1 MVNLLKNR
9 FSLYTFTT
17 ALLFLTHHIDAKVQD
32 GAVGNAGA
40 QVRSGVNGKTQNNP
54 DQFSCDINSTFFRCK
69 DGNTHGFSNKT
80 YQKTDKNT
88 HETVAIQASG
98 KNTVL
103 VGEDITVK
111 NASSAV
117 SSKENFWKYGVVA
130 SENGKVTIERGGINF
145 TNGIG
150 VEVRSWG
157 KVVLKSVSITEK
169 GGQGMRI
176 DDHSDNLA
184 FHASG
189 SGFIY
194 FEKGKVNLANAHGF
208 SMHGNNINGNGRFIT
223 IVDSTVS
230 VESNRSYGLRFWE
243 GPGDRSEE
251 MKDHE
256 NPYSF
261 YIFTGEKE
269 MFGSLPKKN
278 LPVRGLV
285 DLTRTS
291 FTVPNSA
298 AIYSRKSGGVVRLL
312 DNSKLSGDLLLK
324 VEDGSFVKV
333 SVDAS
338 TLVGGTRVDVDS
350 SVDFRLTNGSKWTL
364 LRPKNESLLGSDS
377 IGVSSISLIHLID
390 SSIIFEKPKTNIV
403 DGYQTLRVG
412 RGKGE
417 VYKAQGNARLYFNT
431 YLNKGGALTNQ
442 KTDRL
447 LIHGDVEGKTIVHVQ
462 SVSGSPGGGT
472 GFEGSNKGISIIQVS
487 GRAEEDSFKLDSDYI
502 TLDGL
507 PYQYRLR
514 AYGPRSNLKKAN
526 PSQRLV
532 EGGGEFWDFRLENG
546 YIDSDNPFSVAQG
559 AELRVDSY
567 RKISLNRAHRPS
579 QEGKADT
586 TYSVTQGR
594 ELVPASRPELGLYGK
609 NHFSQGVKA
618 VVPQVPTY
626 LLLPNSLFHAGLMDI
641 SNQNKQLEI
650 QRAHPREM
658 LEIRENPASFLRGY
672 GGSSRYTS
680 DLSALEYGYGGDLG
694 YYALE
699 AGVLLQKIENVDSA
713 LSFGVMGSYGKL
725 SLQPLNVEH
734 SQKSTFDKW
743 TATVYGSL
751 QHDTGFYVDGLL
763 SYGFFK
769 GDVLTT
775 VRGKTTT
782 LKGNPL
788 SVSLMSGRKVATGYE
803 GVVFDPQAQVVYQY
817 LQFNEARDIDH
828 FNIEMDKL
836 DQWVVRVGGRLM
848 KTLAAPEKDR
858 DVSFYGKIHFAHDF
872 GKERSVR
879 FKDSFQLG
887 AFGSSLEAGFGLNA
901 RLSQNLAFHGDLV
914 YQHKLSKGGFSGI
927 SFSGGLRY
935 RF

>member
-1 MVNLLKNR
+1 MCSSLEGGQNYGGIMVNLFKNR
-9 FSLYTFTT
+9 VSLYTFTT
-17 ALLFLTHHIDAKVQD
+17 ALLFFVQNVDAKVQASAAINTGVQTHSD
-32 GAVGNAGA
+32 
-40 QVRSGVNGKTQNNP
+40 VNGKIRNNSN
-54 DQFSCDINSTFFRCK
+54 QFSCNSSEAFYRCN
-69 DGNTHGFSNKT
+69 DGKKHNIEKKN

-88 HETVAIQASG
+88 DEIVAIQASG
-98 KNTVL
+98 DKTL
-103 VGEDITVK
+103 LLGEDITVK
-111 NASSAV
+111 DV
-117 SSKENFWKYGVVA
+117 SSTVNSEESFWKYGVLA
-130 SENGKVTIERGGINF
+130 SERGEVTIERGEINF

-150 VEVRSWG
+150 VEVRDWG
-157 KVVLKSVSITEK
+157 KVTLKSFSITEK
-169 GGQGMRI
+169 GGQVVSI
-176 DDHSDNLA
+176 DGHSESLA
-184 FHASG
+184 FNVSG
-189 SGFIY
+189 SGIIY
-194 FEKGKVNLANAHGF
+194 FKEGKVSLANAHGF
-208 SMHGNNINGNGRFIT
+208 SMHGNGIGEDARVIT
-223 IVDSTVS
+223 IADSTVL
-230 VESNRSYGLRFWE
+230 VEGNASYGLRFLE
-243 GPGDRSEE
+243 KSGDRKGKINDQ
-251 MKDHE
+251 KDSYDE
-256 NPYSF
+256 
-261 YIFTGEKE
+261 YIFAGEKE
-269 MFGSLPKKN
+269 MFGGFPKTN
-278 LPVRGLV
+278 LPVSVPGVV
-285 DLTRTS
+285 DLIKTS

-298 AIYSRKSGGVVRLL
+298 AIYSKKSGALIRILEK
-312 DNSKLSGDLLLK
+312 SKISGDLLLK
-324 VEDGSFVKV
+324 AEGGSFVKV
-333 SVDAS
+333 SIDDS

-364 LRPKNESLLGSDS
+364 LRPKNESLLDSDS

-390 SSIIFEKPKTNIV
+390 SSIAFEKPKTNV
-403 DGYQTLRVG
+403 FDGYQTLRVG

-487 GRAEEDSFKLDSDYI
+487 GRAEEDSFKLDGDYVA
-502 TLDGL
+502 LDGL
-507 PYQYRLR
+507 PYQYRLSV
-514 AYGPRSNLKKAN
+514 YGPKHNLKKAN

-546 YIDSDNPFSVAQG
+546 YIDSD
-559 AELRVDSY
+559 
-567 RKISLNRAHRPS
+567 
-579 QEGKADT
+579 T
-586 TYSVTQGR
+586 TYSVTQEGK
-594 ELVPASRPELGLYGK
+594 LVPASRSELGLYGK

-650 QRAHPREM
+650 QRAHSREM

-699 AGVLLQKIENVDSA
+699 AGVLLQKIENVESA
-713 LSFGVMGSYGKL
+713 ISFGVMGSYGKL
-725 SLQPLNVEH
+725 SLQPLNVEQ

-775 VRGKTTT
+775 VRGKTAT

-887 AFGSSLEAGFGLNA
+887 AFGSSLEAGLGLNA

>member
-32 GAVGNAGA
+32 GAIGNAGA

-54 DQFSCDINSTFFRCK
+54 DQFSCNINSTFFRCK

-111 NASSAV
+111 DASSAV

-176 DDHSDNLA
+176 DDHSENLA

-189 SGFIY
+189 SGFIH

-256 NPYSF
+256 NPYPF

-338 TLVGGTRVDVDS
+338 TLVGGTRIDESSSAEFRLKDS
-350 SVDFRLTNGSKWTL
+350 SKWIL
-364 LRPKNESLLGSDS
+364 SRPKNKNLQVPHS
-377 IGVSSISLIHLID
+377 IGVSSISLIHLVD
-390 SSIIFEKPKTNIV
+390 SSIAFEQPETNIV

-412 RGKGE
+412 RGTGE
-417 VYKAQGNARLYFNT
+417 VYNARGKAHLYLNT
-431 YLNKGGALTNQ
+431 YLNKGGALQNQ

-447 LIHGDVEGKTIVHVQ
+447 LVHGDVKGKTMVHVRAI
-462 SVSGSPGGGT
+462 SGSPGGGT
-472 GFEGSNKGISIIQVS
+472 ERYGNDKGISIIQVS
-487 GRAEEDSFKLDSDYI
+487 GRAEKDSFLLDGDYI
-502 TLDGL
+502 ALDGL
-507 PYQYRLR
+507 PYQYRLH
-514 AYGPRSNLKKAN
+514 AYGPSSELGRASA
-526 PSQRLV
+526 SQRLV
-532 EGGGEFWDFRLENG
+532 EGEGDFWDFRLENG
-546 YIDSDNPFSVAQG
+546 SIDSN
-559 AELRVDSY
+559 
-567 RKISLNRAHRPS
+567 
-579 QEGKADT
+579 T
-586 TYSVTQGR
+586 TFRLTQGSKFGLGGER
-594 ELVPASRPELGLYGK
+594 HSR
-609 NHFSQGVKA
+609 QGVKV

-626 LLLPNSLFHAGLMDI
+626 LLLPNSLLQAGLMDI
-641 SNQNKQLEI
+641 SNQNKQLET
-650 QRAHPREM
+650 QRANPRGM
-658 LEIRENPASFLRGY
+658 LEIPENPASFLRGY
-672 GGSSRYTS
+672 GGNYRYAS

-699 AGVLLQKIENVDSA
+699 AGVLLQKIENVESVI
-713 LSFGVMGSYGKL
+713 SFGVMGSYGKL
-725 SLQPLNVEH
+725 SLQPKDVEQ
-734 SQKSTFDKW
+734 SQKSAFDKW
-743 TATVYGSL
+743 TATVYGSM
-751 QHDTGFYVDGLL
+751 QHDTGFYIDGLL
-763 SYGFFK
+763 SYGLFK
-769 GDVLTT
+769 GDVLTPI
-775 VRGKTTT
+775 RGKTAT

-788 SVSLMSGRKVATGYE
+788 SLSLMSGQKITTGYE
-803 GVVFDPQAQVVYQY
+803 GVVFNPQAQVVYQY
-817 LQFNEARDIDH
+817 LQFNETRDIDN
-828 FNIEMDKL
+828 FNIEMDKF
-836 DQWVVRVGGRLM
+836 DQWMVRIGGRLT

-858 DVSFYGKIHFAHDF
+858 DVSFYGKVHFAHDF

-887 AFGSSLEAGFGLNA
+887 AFGSSLEAGLGLNA
-901 RLSQNLAFHGDLV
+901 RLSQKFAFHGDLV